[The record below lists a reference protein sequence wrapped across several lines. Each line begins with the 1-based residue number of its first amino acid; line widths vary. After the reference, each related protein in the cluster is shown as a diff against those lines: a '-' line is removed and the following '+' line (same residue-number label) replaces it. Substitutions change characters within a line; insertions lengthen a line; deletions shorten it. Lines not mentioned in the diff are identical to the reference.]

1 MARSTF
7 SGPILSGTQR
17 FGAQRNVG
25 YALLSQQVVLD
36 FSNSTAQTANFGGS
50 SGTFVDANGIP
61 NDVTTIWTPQNGVY
75 SNSGPTVASAP
86 TADATGTN
94 YRGCSFLLPEKS
106 TIQTIFVDQI
116 VQPTDGTNAV
126 TAIQPY
132 VSNTFATSAGVY
144 ATFGSITGGTIGR
157 TACTFT
163 ATQYNNSLVT
173 LQDVQNI
180 QPGQEPAWITQVVV
194 TLKMTV
200 ASLTSVNA
208 GKIAVTIQYTQNDL
222 NIGNATTYPYG
233 NFD

>member
-1 MARSTF
+1 MARTTF

-25 YALLSQQVVLD
+25 YTLLSQQVVLD
-36 FSNSTAQTANFGGS
+36 FSVTTPQTANFGGA
-50 SGTFVDANGIP
+50 SGTFADANGIP
-61 NDVTTIWTPQNGVY
+61 NDVATIWTPQAGVY
-75 SNSGPTVASAP
+75 SNTGPTLATAP

-94 YRGCSFLLPEKS
+94 YRGAVFILPEKC
-106 TIQTIFVDQI
+106 TIQNILIDNI
-116 VQPTDGTNAV
+116 IQPTDGTNAV

-132 VSNTFATSAGVY
+132 ISNAFATSAGVY
-144 ATFGSITGGTIGR
+144 ATSAQITGSSIGR
-157 TACTFT
+157 TTCSFT
-163 ATQYNNSLVT
+163 AAQYANALST

-194 TLKMTV
+194 TLKLTV

-208 GKIAVTIQYTQNDL
+208 GKLAVTVQYTQPDL
-222 NIGNATTYPYG
+222 NIGNGTTYPYG